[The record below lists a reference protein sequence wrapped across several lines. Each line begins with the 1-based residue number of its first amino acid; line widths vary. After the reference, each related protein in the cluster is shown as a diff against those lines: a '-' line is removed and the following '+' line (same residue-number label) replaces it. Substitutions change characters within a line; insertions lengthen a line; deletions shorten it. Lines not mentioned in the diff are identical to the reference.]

1 MVCSVLFGDYDVMNA
16 VGLFNLVFIFGCMFN
31 LVYSLCDFVC
41 TSMFHLFPI
50 FSVLT
55 SVCFLQRSMAS
66 TNKSEKR
73 IFLAPRTLC
82 KNRAQSLR
90 ERGLH
95 HSPST
100 KQHFPDVTSSLKEL
114 QHVEASPEVL
124 GEGGE
129 TTNVAV
135 LN

>member
-1 MVCSVLFGDYDVMNA
+1 
-16 VGLFNLVFIFGCMFN
+16 
-31 LVYSLCDFVC
+31 
-41 TSMFHLFPI
+41 
-50 FSVLT
+50 
-55 SVCFLQRSMAS
+55 MAS
-66 TNKSEKR
+66 TNKYGKR

-82 KNRAQSLR
+82 KNRAQSLKQTL
-90 ERGLH
+90 LH
-95 HSPST
+95 RSPST
-100 KQHFPDVTSSLKEL
+100 KQHSPDVTSSLKEL